1 MVFHPSIIALYL
13 SSILLSFM
21 ICYSSYF
28 GVQILRKWD
37 IRSGSELQIMLERR
51 TYLISTILT
60 YLFGFEL
67 ISLFLY
73 IYTTDQLHT
82 LFVGAMCAAGS
93 LKVNDFGYP
102 TLLIKVVNFLL
113 SGLWLILNFTDNRAY
128 DYPLIRKKYSLLL
141 AIAPLILAEMVLQGN
156 YFLQLKP
163 NIITSCCGSLFS
175 IGEQGVASEMASL
188 PSAPMKVIF
197 YLSIALMTG
206 AGIRFYRT
214 FKGGYLFS
222 MMSGITF
229 IISIISLISFISLYF
244 YELPTHHCPFC
255 ILQKEYGYIGY
266 PLYIAAFG
274 SGVCGMGVGILMP
287 FRHIQSLKDVLPFI
301 QKRLALVSLVLILL
315 FAAIVTY
322 RMVFSDFRLEGY

>member
-1 MVFHPSIIALYL
+1 MVFHPSIIALTL

-37 IRSGSELQIMLERR
+37 IRSGSEMQVMLERR
-51 TYLISTILT
+51 TYLISNILT

-73 IYTTDQLHT
+73 IYTADQLHT

-93 LKVNDFGYP
+93 LNVNDFGYP
-102 TLLIKVVNFLL
+102 TLLIKVVTFLL

-188 PSAPMKVIF
+188 PSTPMKVIF

-214 FKGGYLFS
+214 LKGGYLFS
-222 MMSGITF
+222 AMGGVTF
-229 IISIISLISFISLYF
+229 IISVISLISFISLYF

-266 PLYIAAFG
+266 PLYIAVLG
-274 SGVCGMGVGILMP
+274 GGVCGMGVGILMP
-287 FRHIQSLKDVLPFI
+287 FRDIGSLKEVLPSI

-315 FAAIVTY
+315 FAAMVTY
-322 RMVFSDFRLEGY
+322 WMVFSNFVLEGY